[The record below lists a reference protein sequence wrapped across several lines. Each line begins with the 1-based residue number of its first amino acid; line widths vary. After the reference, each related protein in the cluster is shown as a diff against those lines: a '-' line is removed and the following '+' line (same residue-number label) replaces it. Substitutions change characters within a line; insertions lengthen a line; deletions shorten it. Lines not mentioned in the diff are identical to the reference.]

1 MDKSDKR
8 SGQPFIGSLAKGG
21 CGVSADT
28 PLPISLITLMI
39 LGDFGGCIPCGR
51 RAQKFVTTERGYVY
65 HREGLHSP
73 PRGVTLLKSNSLLS
87 LEPLAFIRLLFF
99 GKKIALHDRLIM

>member
-1 MDKSDKR
+1 
-8 SGQPFIGSLAKGG
+8 
-21 CGVSADT
+21 
-28 PLPISLITLMI
+28 MI

-99 GKKIALHDRLIM
+99 WQKNAKLREKNRENAKISIFVTSLGGEIHTEKNNNVTN

>member
-1 MDKSDKR
+1 M
-8 SGQPFIGSLAKGG
+8 
-21 CGVSADT
+21 SADT

-65 HREGLHSP
+65 HREGLRLP
-73 PRGVTLLKSNSLLS
+73 PRGVTFTTERCYVSQKNKHFYKRYKNNNV
-87 LEPLAFIRLLFF
+87 AN
-99 GKKIALHDRLIM
+99 